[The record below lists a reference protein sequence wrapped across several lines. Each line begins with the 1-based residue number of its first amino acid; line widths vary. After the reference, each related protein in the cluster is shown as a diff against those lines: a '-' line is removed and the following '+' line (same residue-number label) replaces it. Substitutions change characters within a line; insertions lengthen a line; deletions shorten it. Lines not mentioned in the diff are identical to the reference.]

1 MSLLLAYINR
11 INIARGAM
19 MIKPM
24 IGRRVIQ
31 VQKLSEHWNGAPAPE
46 TESRSYMYTVFLVFQ
61 YILVFRPRPVA
72 LARAS

>member
-1 MSLLLAYINR
+1 MCKLYLLAYINR

-31 VQKLSEHWNGAPAPE
+31 VQKLSEHWNGAPE
-46 TESRSYMYTVFLVFQ
+46 TESRSYMYTVFQ
-61 YILVFRPRPVA
+61 Y
-72 LARAS
+72 SGQDQ